1 MPDSPV
7 NKYTLKEWI
16 RHPTTIMLIIA
27 VNVIWILISIVI
39 STSKNAGENQVKD
52 LIEQVVYLRE
62 RVDKLENQVDEYTTA
77 ILFKDGQIKVRDNV
91 IDSLRRKETQGGL
104 Q

>member
-16 RHPTTIMLIIA
+16 RHPTTILLIIA
-27 VNVIWILISIVI
+27 VNVIWILIFIVVN
-39 STSKNAGENQVKD
+39 TSRDAGESKSKECF
-52 LIEQVVYLRE
+52 EQITYLRG
-62 RVDKLENQVDEYTTA
+62 RLDKVEAQLDEYTTA

-91 IDSLRRKETQGGL
+91 IDSLKKKGTQGGL